1 MGPFFQITSRNSRY
15 ATPAP
20 SLHERGRRL
29 TAGRACR
36 GDVNIHDD
44 VRDTVNGTGSVFG
57 VFLDFRVTDAAR
69 ELNDPVMYLNAN

>member
-1 MGPFFQITSRNSRY
+1 MGPFFKIIRRYSGY
-15 ATPAP
+15 ATL
-20 SLHERGRRL
+20 LHERSRRL

-36 GDVNIHDD
+36 GDVDIHDD
-44 VRDTVNGTGSVFG
+44 IGDTVNGTGSVFG